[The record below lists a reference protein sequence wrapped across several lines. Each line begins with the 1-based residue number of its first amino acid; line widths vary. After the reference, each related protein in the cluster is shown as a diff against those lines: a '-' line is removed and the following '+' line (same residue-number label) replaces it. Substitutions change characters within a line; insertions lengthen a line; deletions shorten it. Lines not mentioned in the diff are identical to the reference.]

1 MDDFE
6 SKLMHSEVLWPR
18 LRQSPADAKSVA
30 PRCCASNES
39 WDYASSSW
47 KYCVVDDGKPRND
60 SSCPCRGDMCVCGRG
75 GQVPMERSECRG
87 KNSKWKHH
95 QIQSDDACARGK
107 HRWPC
112 FWIHLS
118 PVASPHSVLFIPS
131 LVDQRCLIF
140 DAGRI
145 LKSSNF
151 YHPIWVCLPGPPTA
165 DPSQLLHD
173 AMYPPRAAMGEQA
186 ACRIKWKSNRKG
198 QTISARGSDKVSLL
212 PPREA
217 IGAAGCRD
225 SVVASSFVLDLKR
238 CKSRMC

>member
-18 LRQSPADAKSVA
+18 FRQSPADAKSVA

-47 KYCVVDDGKPRND
+47 KYSVVDDGKPRND

-107 HRWPC
+107 HKWPC

-140 DAGRI
+140 DAGRV

-173 AMYPPRAAMGEQA
+173 AMYPPGLLWESKQHAGLSGNPTGRVKLYLHEAAIRYLSCPQGRPLVQ
-186 ACRIKWKSNRKG
+186 
-198 QTISARGSDKVSLL
+198 
-212 PPREA
+212 
-217 IGAAGCRD
+217 RD
-225 SVVASSFVLDLKR
+225 VGIASSHPR
-238 CKSRMC
+238 SCWI